1 MVSDSNHEHFMNLA
15 LKEAE
20 RYLSSTAPN
29 PMVGAC
35 LVHNNRLVSCRAHER
50 YGSAHAEV
58 NAITSAQS
66 TNEGSAMT
74 LYVTLEP
81 CAHFGKT
88 PPCTD
93 FIIESGIRTVVVACR
108 DPNPLVAGKGITRLR
123 ASGVTVIENI
133 CHDEARFLNRR
144 FFTRHEKHRP
154 YLILK
159 WAETCNHFIAPPSG
173 RITISCAESHSLSHR
188 WRAEESAIMV
198 GGRTALID
206 NPSLTCRLH
215 EGTNPLRIVLDTH
228 GTLPSD
234 RNLWNGEATTLCF
247 TVRDRRPWG
256 NEEVIVLNHETAPL
270 KQVVTILAERAINSV
285 IIEGGAALHNS
296 FVEQDLWDEL
306 RIFQAPQEIESGVHA
321 IEQAPLLSQC
331 LSVTHE
337 SIGVDTLVTG
347 YRAW

>member
-1 MVSDSNHEHFMNLA
+1 
-15 LKEAE
+15 
-20 RYLSSTAPN
+20 
-29 PMVGAC
+29 
-35 LVHNNRLVSCRAHER
+35 
-50 YGSAHAEV
+50 
-58 NAITSAQS
+58 
-66 TNEGSAMT
+66 
-74 LYVTLEP
+74 
-81 CAHFGKT
+81 
-88 PPCTD
+88 
-93 FIIESGIRTVVVACR
+93 
-108 DPNPLVAGKGITRLR
+108 
-123 ASGVTVIENI
+123 
-133 CHDEARFLNRR
+133 
-144 FFTRHEKHRP
+144 
-154 YLILK
+154 
-159 WAETCNHFIAPPSG
+159 
-173 RITISCAESHSLSHR
+173 
-188 WRAEESAIMV
+188 
-198 GGRTALID
+198 
-206 NPSLTCRLH
+206 
-215 EGTNPLRIVLDTH
+215 VLDTH